1 MTWTTDLVVPPGHQ
15 MTFKDA
21 LHIFSSNLILKVIL
35 PNWAKYF
42 SKHAE
47 RIDLASME
55 LKVCY
60 SKLS

>member
-1 MTWTTDLVVPPGHQ
+1 

-21 LHIFSSNLILKVIL
+21 LHVFSSNLLVKIALPHWTRNLTKKTRKV
-35 PNWAKYF
+35 
-42 SKHAE
+42 H
-47 RIDLASME
+47 LAFME